1 MPPAYINSHAGAL
14 RESCPMQ
21 SRFWQHTDWNTLYLS
36 MRVLDGDVVEG
47 EHAVEGFDEKLYLR
61 LHQQPV
67 RAYASRHVQ
76 VCKLLKGGRGL
87 YNPMYRTPIIWSA
100 Q

>member
-1 MPPAYINSHAGAL
+1 L

-47 EHAVEGFDEKLYLR
+47 EHAVEGFGKELDLE
-61 LHQQPV
+61 
-67 RAYASRHVQ
+67 AS
-76 VCKLLKGGRGL
+76 VCGQRELATGRIGTT
-87 YNPMYRTPIIWSA
+87 MYPLMRITRPT
-100 Q
+100 